1 MDTAHTLPAH
11 TIPALPF
18 GLMAE
23 FEDPNALV
31 AAAKQTYAAGY
42 RAIDTF
48 SPYPIEEAWEAIGQ
62 HDKRLSLIVLA
73 GGLVG
78 LLSGIALQE
87 WVHQIAYPINIA
99 GKPLNSW
106 PQFVPVTFE
115 LTILFA
121 SIAAV
126 LGMIVLNGLP
136 QPYHPVFN
144 VPRFEHASRDKFFL
158 LVEATD
164 PKFDRAGT
172 HDFLKGL
179 NPSEIN
185 EVEP

>member
-1 MDTAHTLPAH
+1 MDAAHSLP
-11 TIPALPF
+11 PATY
-18 GLMAE
+18 GLLAE
-23 FEDPNALV
+23 FDTPTALV
-31 AAAKQTYAAGY
+31 AAARRTYEAGY
-42 RAIDTF
+42 RQLDTF
-48 SPYPIEEAWEAIGQ
+48 SPYPIEEAWEAIGH
-62 HDKRLSLIVLA
+62 HDKRLSLIVLC
-73 GGLVG
+73 GGITG
-78 LLSGIALQE
+78 LLTGIALQE

-106 PQFVPVTFE
+106 PQFIPVTFE

-121 SIAAV
+121 AISAV

-158 LVEATD
+158 LVESTD
-164 PKFDRAGT
+164 PKFDRT
-172 HDFLKGL
+172 KTLDFLKSL
-179 NPSEIN
+179 EASEIN

>member
-1 MDTAHTLPAH
+1 MDAAR
-11 TIPALPF
+11 ALPPAIY

-23 FEDPNALV
+23 FDEPGALV
-31 AAAKQTYAAGY
+31 NAAKRTYEAGY
-42 RAIDTF
+42 RRIDAF

-62 HDKRLSLIVLA
+62 HDRRLSFIVLA
-73 GGLVG
+73 GGILG
-78 LLSGIALQE
+78 LLAGIGLQE
-87 WVHQIAYPINIA
+87 WVHVFAYPINIA

-121 SIAAV
+121 ALSAV
-126 LGMIVLNGLP
+126 IGMIVLNGLP

-158 LVEATD
+158 LVESAD
-164 PKFDRAGT
+164 PKFDRAKT
-172 HDFLKGL
+172 LDFLKGL
-179 NPSEIN
+179 NPSEVN

>member
-1 MDTAHTLPAH
+1 MDVAHTLPEH
-11 TIPALPF
+11 TIPAAPY

-42 RAIDTF
+42 RNIDTF
-48 SPYPIEEAWEAIGQ
+48 SPYPIEAAWEAIGQ
-62 HDKRLSLIVLA
+62 HDRRLSKIVL
-73 GGLVG
+73 GGGITG
-78 LLSGIALQE
+78 LLTGIALQE
-87 WVHQIAYPINIA
+87 WVHQVAYPINIA

-106 PQFVPVTFE
+106 PQFVPVIFE

-121 SIAAV
+121 AISAV
-126 LGMIVLNGLP
+126 VGMIILNGLP

-144 VPRFEHASRDKFFL
+144 VPRFAHASRDRFFL
-158 LVEATD
+158 LVESTD
-164 PKFDRAGT
+164 PKFDRSKT
-172 HDFLKGL
+172 LDFLKGL

>member
-1 MDTAHTLPAH
+1 MSTTTMLP
-11 TIPALPF
+11 PAIY

-23 FEDPNALV
+23 FDDPTALV
-31 AAAKQTYAAGY
+31 HAAKRTYAAGY
-42 RAIDTF
+42 RRIDTF

-62 HDKRLSLIVLA
+62 HDRRLSLIVLA

-78 LLSGIALQE
+78 LLSGLGLQE
-87 WVHQIAYPINIA
+87 WVHLVAYPINIA

-106 PQFVPVTFE
+106 PQFIPVTFE

-121 SIAAV
+121 ALSGVI
-126 LGMIVLNGLP
+126 GMILLNGLP
-136 QPYHPVFN
+136 MPYHPVFN
-144 VPRFEHASRDKFFL
+144 VARFERASRDKFFL

-164 PKFDRAGT
+164 PKFDRMQT
-172 HDFLKGL
+172 RDFLKGL
-179 NPSEIN
+179 NASEVN

>member
-1 MDTAHTLPAH
+1 MSTATTPA
-11 TIPALPF
+11 PAIF

-23 FEDPNALV
+23 FDDPTSLV
-31 AAAKQTYAAGY
+31 KAARQTYGAGY
-42 RAIDTF
+42 RQIDTF

-62 HDKRLSLIVLA
+62 HDKRLSKIVLA
-73 GGLVG
+73 GGLTG
-78 LLSGIALQE
+78 LLSGLGLQE

-121 SIAAV
+121 ALSGVI
-126 LGMIVLNGLP
+126 GMILLNGLP
-136 QPYHPVFN
+136 MPYHPVFN
-144 VPRFEHASRDKFFL
+144 VARFERASRDKFFL
-158 LVEATD
+158 LVESTD
-164 PKFDRAGT
+164 PKFDRLQT
-172 HDFLKGL
+172 LNFLKGL
-179 NPSEIN
+179 NPSEVN